1 MSLAQRRFSELLA
14 AFRSPEPTPGGG
26 SASALAGAVG
36 AALLAMVAALP
47 KSRAEHDDDLRRLR
61 AAGDRCTVLSD
72 RLAALMDEDTV
83 AYDAVVAAFKLPKD
97 TDAEKSARGVRIQEA
112 LRGAT
117 EVPLQVIRAGSEALE
132 QGIVVAELGNRNARS
147 DVQVGLEL
155 MGAAVRGAK
164 LNVDINLENL
174 KDSAYVAAVRAEAEK
189 LVAAAARAQRPG
201 GSLTM

>member
-1 MSLAQRRFSELLA
+1 MSLAQRPFSELLA

-61 AAGDRCTVLSD
+61 AAGDRCAALSD

-83 AYDAVVAAFKLPKD
+83 AYEAVVAAFKLPKN
-97 TDAEKSARGVRIQEA
+97 TDEEKSARSVRIQEA
-112 LRGAT
+112 LRSAT
-117 EVPLQVIRAGSEALE
+117 EVPLQVIRTCGEALQ
-132 QGIVVAELGNRNARS
+132 QGNVVAEFGNRNARS
-147 DVQVGLEL
+147 DVRVGLEL
-155 MGAAVRGAK
+155 LGAAITGAR

-174 KDSAYVAAVRAEAEK
+174 KDAAYVAAVRDETEK

-201 GSLTM
+201 ASFTM